1 MDNFLKIN
9 NRVYP
14 SIWDLRVYRLTKLQN
29 SDFQSHFSLSKIVRI
44 FLFFSSLKNINLRH
58 QFLLKTFFDKFN
70 FKNILFLKLGRK
82 IVNFLN
88 LSTPFRCNFC
98 DSTSTTFIVISFHQ
112 IPLTWWN
119 AFTELH
125 FYVFGGYAN
134 YFADKVKAVK
144 GIYKNEKMKEDW
156 NYVGAMS
163 YSSSNPLVLPYMN
176 KVIMK

>member
-9 NRVYP
+9 KRVYP
-14 SIWDLRVYRLTKLQN
+14 SIWDLRVDRLTKLQN

-88 LSTPFRCNFC
+88 LSTLSEKLQKKFRCNFC
-98 DSTSTTFIVISFHQ
+98 DSASISFIVISFHQ
-112 IPLTWWN
+112 ILLTWWN
-119 AFTELH
+119 AYSGRFIHQIPEEIQP
-125 FYVFGGYAN
+125 
-134 YFADKVKAVK
+134 
-144 GIYKNEKMKEDW
+144 GIPSRQFIIIEKCPACG
-156 NYVGAMS
+156 VRLLS
-163 YSSSNPLVLPYMN
+163 F
-176 KVIMK
+176 